1 MSDKKIPCF
10 YTTMIDKLE
19 NLDNKVNEIQNSIR
33 IFKAM
38 INERIDVEELSRK
51 DEVDNDNLA
60 TRKQK

>member
-1 MSDKKIPCF
+1 MSDNKIPCF

-38 INERIDVEELSRK
+38 ISERIDVEELSVNN
-51 DEVDNDNLA
+51 EIENNSE